1 MLVFIAAG
9 DEQYVYVILLSTM
22 SVHSALEELARY
34 RARNKRAS
42 QEVFEEGTLILQ
54 KNGHKKMGDEVWD
67 FLEQLALAAIDVGRL
82 EVADQCLRQ
91 LSDKFPQSPRVNCL
105 AGIRLEASEPPEA
118 ALKYYSDLLEADPT
132 NVAVWKRRIS
142 VLRRMGQ
149 TEEVI
154 SELSQYLDTFYTDIE
169 GWLELA
175 DIYAC
180 CNQYDYSLQALS
192 HALLLAPQNPVYAL
206 QFAETA
212 YTAGDLPLS
221 LKMFLMV
228 IDMTDGDE
236 TECLSESTPLG
247 ITVRAWYGVKLCTRR
262 MSQDPQLVTT
272 SASGTSPPR
281 HAAILD
287 ELATERLRVAYSSA
301 GKKGDIAQGR
311 GIVFSWVA
319 SP

>member
-1 MLVFIAAG
+1 
-9 DEQYVYVILLSTM
+9 M

-34 RARNKRAS
+34 RVQNRRAS
-42 QEVFEEGTLILQ
+42 QEVFEKGTYVLQ
-54 KNGHKKMGDEVWD
+54 KNGHSKMGDEVWD

-82 EVADQCLRQ
+82 DVADQCLRQ
-91 LSDKFPQSPRVNCL
+91 LSDKFPQSPRVDCL
-105 AGIRLEASEPPEA
+105 AGIRLEASKPPET
-118 ALKYYSDLLEADPT
+118 ALKYYSELLEADST

-149 TEEVI
+149 TEEAI

-175 DIYAC
+175 DMYAC

-192 HALLLAPQNPVYAL
+192 HTLLLAPQNPVYVL
-206 QFAETA
+206 QSAETA

-228 IDMTDGDE
+228 VDMTDGDE
-236 TECLSESTPLG
+236 MESLAESTPLG
-247 ITVRAWYGVKLCTRR
+247 ITVRSWYGIKLCTRR
-262 MSQDPQLVTT
+262 MSQNPRVAIT
-272 SASGTSPPR
+272 SASGTSPPKYLDL
-281 HAAILD
+281 LD
-287 ELATERLRVAYSSA
+287 ELATERLRVTYSSA
-301 GKKGDIAQGR
+301 GQKGDIAQGR

>member
-1 MLVFIAAG
+1 MSAKLVIAAG
-9 DEQYVYVILLSTM
+9 D
-22 SVHSALEELARY
+22 SALEELAKY
-34 RARNKRAS
+34 RVQNRRAS
-42 QEVFEEGTLILQ
+42 QEVFEKGTSVLQ
-54 KNGHKKMGDEVWD
+54 KNGHSKMGDEVWD

-82 EVADQCLRQ
+82 DVADQCLRR
-91 LSDKFPQSPRVNCL
+91 LSDKFPQSPRVDCL
-105 AGIRLEASEPPEA
+105 AGIRLEASEPPET
-118 ALKYYSDLLEADPT
+118 ALKYYSELLEADPT

-149 TEEVI
+149 TEEAI

-192 HALLLAPQNPVYAL
+192 HTLLLAPQNPVYVL
-206 QFAETA
+206 QSAETA

-228 IDMTDGDE
+228 VDMTDGDE
-236 TECLSESTPLG
+236 TEFLAESTPLG
-247 ITVRAWYGVKLCTRR
+247 ITVRAWYGVKLCARR
-262 MSQDPQLVTT
+262 MSENPRVVTA
-272 SASGTSPPR
+272 SASDASPPK
-281 HAAILD
+281 HLGLLD

-301 GKKGDIAQGR
+301 GQKGDIAQGR